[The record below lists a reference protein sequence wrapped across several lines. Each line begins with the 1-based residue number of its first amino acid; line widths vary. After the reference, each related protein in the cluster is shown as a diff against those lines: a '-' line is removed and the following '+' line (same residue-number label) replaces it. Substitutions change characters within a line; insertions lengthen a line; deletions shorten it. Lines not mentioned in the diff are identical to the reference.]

1 MNQRTLQN
9 NYTFEGKGLHTGKY
23 AHMTIGP
30 APEDS
35 GIRFRRVDLG
45 ADAFVDAVA
54 ENVSSTARS
63 TTISKG
69 KVTVGTIEH
78 VLSALTGLGVDNAL
92 IDIDAPEVPI
102 LDGSARLYVEAIMPD
117 GLVEQNAPRKWI
129 EIPEEIL
136 VSDRKSG
143 SYIKITPAEE
153 MSYDVTI
160 DFSSRVLGVQTVHWD
175 MAVDYATE
183 VAPCRTFCFFHE
195 IEMLALL
202 GLVKGGDVENAIV
215 VVEKPVSER
224 KLNHMAKVFK
234 QPQMTVTPGGY
245 LSNLQL
251 HFPDECG
258 RHKLLD
264 IMGDLRLAGGFLKAK
279 VTAYKPGHRINTG
292 AAKTIKE
299 KIN

>member
-35 GIRFRRVDLG
+35 GIRFHRVDLG

-160 DFSSRVLGVQTVHWD
+160 DFSSRVLGVQTVLGQKGWVE
-175 MAVDYATE
+175 VDD
-183 VAPCRTFCFFHE
+183 F
-195 IEMLALL
+195 
-202 GLVKGGDVENAIV
+202 V
-215 VVEKPVSER
+215 VVL
-224 KLNHMAKVFK
+224 LNK
-234 QPQMTVTPGGY
+234 
-245 LSNLQL
+245 
-251 HFPDECG
+251 EG
-258 RHKLLD
+258 RYYEQEARQNDVRHLV
-264 IMGDLRLAGGFLKAK
+264 AGEQ
-279 VTAYKPGHRINTG
+279 RQ
-292 AAKTIKE
+292 
-299 KIN
+299 